1 MKKIF
6 SILIILIFCQNCSFD
21 QKSGIWK
28 NENVV
33 FDNNENDIFSE
44 FKTLSSSNDYFKEII
59 KIRKNFKF
67 RDFTVS
73 KNSEWSDIFYKNT
86 NNFENFEYNELNQ
99 TFLKGKKISK
109 YKIND
114 KILFKND
121 KAIITDLKGNIIV
134 YSITE
139 NRIVNKFNFYRKK
152 LKKINI
158 SLNIILENSI
168 VYVSDNIG
176 FLYAYNID
184 NNKVIWAKNYK
195 VPFRSNLK
203 ISKNNLIAANQNNNL
218 YFFNKFDGEVITLIP
233 TEDTPVKNEFINN
246 LALNS
251 RNLFFLNTYGSLY
264 SIDKSKMKI
273 KWFSNLNQSLDINP
287 SNLFFGNQI
296 ISYKDKLVISSRNQ
310 LYIINENNGSIIFK
324 KNFFSSIK
332 PLVVNDYIFLITNN
346 DLIIAM
352 DLIDGKIIYSY
363 DLNSMIS
370 EFLNSKK
377 KKAKFRSLIMA
388 NSKIYVFL
396 NNSYY
401 LKMDLN
407 GDIETIKKIPS
418 KLNSDPIL
426 INGSLF
432 FLDRKKRLNILN

>member
-1 MKKIF
+1 MKKTF

-28 NENVV
+28 NENIIT
-33 FDNNENDIFSE
+33 NNKENDIFRE

-59 KIRKNFKF
+59 EISDNFKF
-67 RDFTVS
+67 RDFVVS
-73 KNSEWSDIFYKNT
+73 KNSDWSDIFYRNT

-121 KAIITDLKGNIIV
+121 KAIITDLKGNIII

-152 LKKINI
+152 LRKINI
-158 SLNIILENSI
+158 SLNIILENSV

-203 ISKNNLIAANQNNNL
+203 ITKNNLIAANQNNNL
-218 YFFNKFDGEVITLIP
+218 YFFNKFDGEIITLIP

-296 ISYKDKLVISSRNQ
+296 ISYKDKLVISSNKQ

-363 DLNSMIS
+363 DLNRKIS
-370 EFLNSKK
+370 EFLNTKK
-377 KKAKFRSLIMA
+377 KMAKFRSLIMA

-407 GDIETIKKIPS
+407 GDIEAIKKIPS

-432 FLDRKKRLNILN
+432 FLDQKNRLNIFN

>member
-1 MKKIF
+1 M
-6 SILIILIFCQNCSFD
+6 
-21 QKSGIWK
+21 
-28 NENVV
+28 
-33 FDNNENDIFSE
+33 
-44 FKTLSSSNDYFKEII
+44 
-59 KIRKNFKF
+59 
-67 RDFTVS
+67 
-73 KNSEWSDIFYKNT
+73 
-86 NNFENFEYNELNQ
+86 
-99 TFLKGKKISK
+99 
-109 YKIND
+109 
-114 KILFKND
+114 
-121 KAIITDLKGNIIV
+121 
-134 YSITE
+134 
-139 NRIVNKFNFYRKK
+139 
-152 LKKINI
+152 
-158 SLNIILENSI
+158 
-168 VYVSDNIG
+168 
-176 FLYAYNID
+176 YAYNID

-203 ISKNNLIAANQNNNL
+203 ITKNNLIAANQNNNL
-218 YFFNKFDGEVITLIP
+218 YFFNKFDGEIITLIP

-296 ISYKDKLVISSRNQ
+296 ISYKDKLVISSNKQ

-363 DLNSMIS
+363 DLNRKIS
-370 EFLNSKK
+370 EFLNTKK
-377 KKAKFRSLIMA
+377 KMAKFRSLIMA

-407 GDIETIKKIPS
+407 GDIEAIKKIPS

-432 FLDRKKRLNILN
+432 FLDQKKSIKYF